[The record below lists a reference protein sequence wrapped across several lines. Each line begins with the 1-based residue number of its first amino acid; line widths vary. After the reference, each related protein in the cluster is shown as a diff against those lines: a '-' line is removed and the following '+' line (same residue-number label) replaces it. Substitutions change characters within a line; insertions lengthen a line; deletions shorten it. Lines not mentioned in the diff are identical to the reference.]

1 MKKAKLDA
9 MNDAVPEAAAPE
21 VPDVPDVP
29 EVPDADELKD
39 QAEAKAGEVVEE
51 VKEKAEDAAGD
62 MAGNLKWKL
71 MIAAIKNKLSCCYGG
86 TETSNA
92 GILG

>member
-9 MNDAVPEAAAPE
+9 LKDAAPEVEAPEVPE
-21 VPDVPDVP
+21 VPDVPD
-29 EVPDADELKD
+29 ADELKE

-51 VKEKAEDAAGD
+51 VKEKAEGAAGD
-62 MAGNLKWKL
+62 MKWKL
-71 MIAAIKNKLSCCYGG
+71 MIAAIKSKLSCCYGG